1 MWRFSQLLNNRRSAI
16 GPLHESLVEMA
27 LARSL
32 APAIQPTFLCKS
44 LIQRSLASCPDLQCS
59 QPFSKKHSA
68 SFVSHWFMRL
78 CLDLCE
84 WLPLWNHWFRCLLPD
99 PRIFSDITKHIITVL
114 QVELLTR
121 SRIQRCIAR
130 SLPLDLL
137 QVLDSDISNQ
147 IFNFGDPAKLLVMIV
162 LSAGRGKKV
171 SSTLGV
177 L

>member
-1 MWRFSQLLNNRRSAI
+1 M
-16 GPLHESLVEMA
+16 
-27 LARSL
+27 
-32 APAIQPTFLCKS
+32 
-44 LIQRSLASCPDLQCS
+44 
-59 QPFSKKHSA
+59 
-68 SFVSHWFMRL
+68 
-78 CLDLCE
+78 
-84 WLPLWNHWFRCLLPD
+84 
-99 PRIFSDITKHIITVL
+99 ITVL

-162 LSAGRGKKV
+162 LSAGRGKQV